1 MTQRKLPVAPLVIED
16 RELYIA
22 ALAAYMASLDIR
34 RKKLKW
40 GALAERRARL
50 RAEEDAD
57 RALLELKQG
66 LL

>member
-1 MTQRKLPVAPLVIED
+1 MTPRKLPTPPLRIED

-22 ALAAYMASLDIR
+22 ALHAYMASLNIR

-40 GALAERRARL
+40 GALAERRAMQ
-50 RAEEDAD
+50 RAEADAA
-57 RALLELKQG
+57 RALEELRQG